1 MADLSEL
8 EPIVGAQ
15 HVLRDPEVLES
26 CSTDF
31 TGRFRGSTE
40 AVIRPGSTK
49 EVSDLVAWCSKNRVA
64 LTAQGGNTGLV
75 GGSVPMQGELLLNLR
90 RLSFVRDVEEVS
102 GQLTA
107 GAGTTIATVQEA
119 AVKAGWNYGVDL
131 GSRDSA
137 TVGGTIAT
145 NAGGLRMIRY
155 GNTRAQVLG
164 VEAVLGDGSVVS
176 HLGGLE
182 KDNTGYDLAGLLC
195 GSEGTLGVICAARLR
210 LVPPAPER
218 TTALIGLPDV
228 GTAVKAASTLR
239 LRLRTL
245 EAAELFLSGGL
256 RLVCESFGL
265 QSPFK
270 EEHPVY
276 LLVEVA
282 DVSDPSAALFEEM
295 GSIDAQDTVVA
306 IEPARR
312 AALWRYREGHTEAI
326 NALGAPHKLD
336 VSLPL
341 GEIGGFV
348 EAVDAVVQGI
358 APAAAVWIFGHVG
371 DGNVHVNVT
380 GVAPDDESVDDA
392 VFRLVASMNGSISAE
407 HGIGTAKRRWL
418 ALNRTSAEL
427 DAYRSIK
434 RALDPVGIL
443 NPNVLI

>member
-1 MADLSEL
+1 
-8 EPIVGAQ
+8 
-15 HVLRDPEVLES
+15 
-26 CSTDF
+26 
-31 TGRFRGSTE
+31 
-40 AVIRPGSTK
+40 
-49 EVSDLVAWCSKNRVA
+49 
-64 LTAQGGNTGLV
+64 
-75 GGSVPMQGELLLNLR
+75 
-90 RLSFVRDVEEVS
+90 
-102 GQLTA
+102 
-107 GAGTTIATVQEA
+107 
-119 AVKAGWNYGVDL
+119 
-131 GSRDSA
+131 
-137 TVGGTIAT
+137 
-145 NAGGLRMIRY
+145 
-155 GNTRAQVLG
+155 
-164 VEAVLGDGSVVS
+164 VLGDGSVVS

-218 TTALIGLPDV
+218 TTALIGLSDI
-228 GTAVKAASTLR
+228 GTAVEIASRLR

-245 EAAELFLSGGL
+245 EAAELFLNDGL

-265 QSPFK
+265 QSPFR

-306 IEPARR
+306 VEPARR

-341 GEIGGFV
+341 GAIAGFV
-348 EAVDAVVQGI
+348 EAVDAAVQDI

-380 GVAPDDESVDDA
+380 GVAPNDESVDDA

-418 ALNRTSAEL
+418 ALSRTTAEI

-443 NPNVLI
+443 NPNVLTG